1 MEAYFASFPVW
12 MNFIFFTAGLLIV
25 TIGADWFTDG
35 AVGVAEITGVP
46 KVIVGA
52 TLVSLAT
59 TAPEFSVSVIAAWLE
74 HPATSVGNAV
84 GSTICNIG
92 LILAVAFL
100 LEPVSLARED
110 VLPKGLFMLMLGVLL
125 LCLVWDGE
133 IARVE
138 GVVLFALV
146 PVYLWFTM
154 KRATWT
160 DFDIGSAVTD
170 REKQHVGLRF
180 IAGSIAVVLGSVLLV
195 QNAVHLARAMGIP
208 ELIIG
213 LTLVA
218 IGTSLPEL
226 ITAVSA
232 SLSGHGDMAVGN
244 VLGANVLNIA
254 WVLGGASL
262 IVPLGMDRQSFVL
275 DFPFMLLMMLI
286 FLFLALWKRRLGRSA
301 GLVFLAGYVCYLAL
315 MFAYFV

>member
-12 MNFIFFTAGLLIV
+12 MNFIFFAAGLLIV
-25 TIGADWFTDG
+25 TKGADWFTDG
-35 AVGVAEITGVP
+35 AVGIAEITGIP

-110 VLPKGLFMLMLGVLL
+110 VLPKGFFMLMLGVLVL
-125 LCLVWDGE
+125 TLGWDGE
-133 IARVE
+133 ISRVE
-138 GVVLFALV
+138 GIVLFVFV

-180 IAGSIAVVLGSVLLV
+180 IAGSIAVVLGSILLV
-195 QNAVHLARAMGIP
+195 QNAAHLARAMGVP
-208 ELIIG
+208 ELIIA

-218 IGTSLPEL
+218 VGTSLPEL

-262 IVPLGMDRQSFVL
+262 IVPLGIERQSFVL
-275 DFPFMLLMMLI
+275 DFPFMLLMMV
-286 FLFLALWKRRLGRSA
+286 LFVFFAVWKRRLGSSA
-301 GLVFLAGYVCYLAL
+301 GLMFLAGYVCYLAL

>member
-12 MNFIFFTAGLLIV
+12 MNFIFFAAGLLIV

-125 LCLVWDGE
+125 LCLAWDGE

-146 PVYLWFTM
+146 PAYLWFTM

-180 IAGSIAVVLGSVLLV
+180 IAGSVTVVLGSVLLV
-195 QNAVHLARAMGIP
+195 QNAVHLARAMGVP

-226 ITAVSA
+226 VTAVSA

-262 IVPLGMDRQSFVL
+262 IVPLGIDRQSFVL
-275 DFPFMLLMMLI
+275 DFPLMLLMMLM
-286 FLFLALWKRRLGRSA
+286 FLFLALWRRRLGRSA
-301 GLVFLAGYVCYLAL
+301 GLAFLAGYVCYLAL

>member
-12 MNFIFFTAGLLIV
+12 MNFIFFVTGLLIV

-59 TAPEFSVSVIAAWLE
+59 TAPEFSVSVIAAWLD

-110 VLPKGLFMLMLGVLL
+110 VLPKGLFMLTLGVLL

-133 IARVE
+133 ISRVE

-195 QNAVHLARAMGIP
+195 QNAAHLARAMGVP

-262 IVPLGMDRQSFVL
+262 IVPLGIERQSFVL
-275 DFPFMLLMMLI
+275 DFPFMLLLMLM
-286 FLFLALWKRRLGRSA
+286 FLFLALWRRRLGRSA
-301 GLVFLAGYVCYLAL
+301 GLAFLAGYVCYLAL

>member
-1 MEAYFASFPVW
+1 MEAYFASFPIW
-12 MNFIFFTAGLLIV
+12 ANFLFFAAGLLII
-25 TIGADWFTDG
+25 TKGADWFTDG

-125 LCLVWDGE
+125 LTLGWDGKV
-133 IARVE
+133 ARVE
-138 GVVLFALV
+138 GVVLFIFV

-160 DFDIGSAVTD
+160 DFDFGSAMTD
-170 REKQHVGLRF
+170 RETQHVGLRF
-180 IAGSIAVVLGSVLLV
+180 IAGSIAVVFGSVLLV
-195 QNAVHLARAMGIP
+195 QNAVHLARAMGVP
-208 ELIIG
+208 ELVIG

-244 VLGANVLNIA
+244 VLGANVLNIS

-262 IVPLGMDRQSFVL
+262 IAPLGIERQSFVL
-275 DFPFMLLMMLI
+275 DFPFMLLLMLM
-286 FLFLALWKRRLGRSA
+286 FLLLAFWKRGMGRRA
-301 GLVFLAGYVCYLAL
+301 GFMFLAGYVCYLSL

>member
-1 MEAYFASFPVW
+1 MEAYFASFPIW
-12 MNFIFFTAGLLIV
+12 ANLIFFAAGLLIV
-25 TIGADWFTDG
+25 TKGADWFTDG
-35 AVGVAEITGVP
+35 AVGVAEITGIP
-46 KVIVGA
+46 KVIIGA

-59 TAPEFSVSVIAAWLE
+59 TAPEFSVSAIAAWLD

-100 LEPVSLARED
+100 LEPVSLAPAD
-110 VLPKGLFMLMLGVLL
+110 VLPKGLFMLMMGVLL
-125 LCLVWDGE
+125 LTLGWDGK
-133 IARVE
+133 IARIE
-138 GVVLFALV
+138 GVVLFVFV

-170 REKQHVGLRF
+170 REHQHIGLRF
-180 IAGSIAVVLGSVLLV
+180 IAGSLAVVFGSVLLV
-195 QNAVHLARAMGIP
+195 QNAVHLARAMGVS
-208 ELIIG
+208 ELVIG

-218 IGTSLPEL
+218 VGTSLPEL

-262 IVPLGMDRQSFVL
+262 IAPLGIEHQSFVL
-275 DFPFMLLMMLI
+275 DFPFMLALMLM
-286 FLFLALWKRRLGRSA
+286 FLLLAFWKRGMGRRA
-301 GLVFLAGYVCYLAL
+301 GLMFLTGYVCYLAL
-315 MFAYFV
+315 IFAYFV

>member
-1 MEAYFASFPVW
+1 MEAYFSTFPIW
-12 MNFIFFTAGLLIV
+12 ANFIFFAAGLLII
-25 TIGADWFTDG
+25 TKGADWFTDG
-35 AVGVAEITGVP
+35 AVGVAEITGIP
-46 KVIVGA
+46 KVVVGA

-100 LEPVSLARED
+100 LDSVPLARED
-110 VLPKGLFMLMLGVLL
+110 VLPKGFFMLMLGVLIVL
-125 LCLVWDGE
+125 LGWDGKL
-133 IARVE
+133 ARVE
-138 GVVLFALV
+138 GAVLFALA

-154 KRATWT
+154 KRGTWS
-160 DFDIGSAVTD
+160 DFDFASAMID

-180 IAGSIAVVLGSVLLV
+180 IAGSLAVVFGSVLLV
-195 QNAVHLARAMGIP
+195 QNAAHLARAMGVP
-208 ELIIG
+208 ELVIA

-226 ITAVSA
+226 VTAVSA

-262 IVPLGMDRQSFVL
+262 IAPLGIERQSFVL
-275 DFPFMLLMMLI
+275 DFPFMLLMMAAFVL
-286 FLFLALWKRRLGRSA
+286 LAVWRRRLGRGA
-301 GLVFLAGYVCYLAL
+301 GLALLAGYVCYLAL
-315 MFAYFV
+315 MLAWFV

>member
-12 MNFIFFTAGLLIV
+12 ANFLFFAAGLLII
-25 TIGADWFTDG
+25 TKGADWFTDG
-35 AVGVAEITGVP
+35 AVGIAEITGIP
-46 KVIVGA
+46 KVIIGA

-59 TAPEFSVSVIAAWLE
+59 TAPEFSVSVIAAWLG

-125 LCLVWDGE
+125 LTLGWDGRV
-133 IARVE
+133 ARVE
-138 GVVLFALV
+138 GVVLFAFV

-160 DFDIGSAVTD
+160 DFDIGSAMSD
-170 REKQHVGLRF
+170 RDKQHVGLLF
-180 IAGSIAVVLGSVLLV
+180 LAGSIAVVLGSVLLV
-195 QNAVHLARAMGIP
+195 QNAAHLARTMGVP
-208 ELIIG
+208 ELVIG

-218 IGTSLPEL
+218 VGTSLPEL

-262 IVPLGMDRQSFVL
+262 IAPLGIEHQSFAL
-275 DFPFMLLMMLI
+275 DFPFMLLLMLM
-286 FLFLALWKRRLGRSA
+286 FLLLALWKRGMGRRA
-301 GLVFLAGYVCYLAL
+301 GLMFLAGYVCYLVL
-315 MFAYFV
+315 MFTYFV

>member
-12 MNFIFFTAGLLIV
+12 MNFIFFAAGLLII
-25 TIGADWFTDG
+25 TKGADWFTDG
-35 AVGVAEITGVP
+35 AVGIAETTGVP
-46 KVIVGA
+46 KVVVGA

-59 TAPEFSVSVIAAWLE
+59 TAPEFSVSVIAAWLD

-100 LEPVSLARED
+100 LEPVSLSRDD
-110 VLPKGLFMLMLGVLL
+110 VMRKGLFMMVMGVLL
-125 LCLVWDGE
+125 ILLGWDE
-133 IARVE
+133 RITRIE
-138 GVVLFALV
+138 GLVLFALV
-146 PVYLWFTM
+146 PVFLWFGM
-154 KRATWT
+154 KRGTWS
-160 DFDIGSAVTD
+160 DFDFGATMTD
-170 REKQHVGLRF
+170 REIHHVGLRF
-180 IAGSIAVVLGSVLLV
+180 IAGSVLVVFGSVLLV
-195 QNAVHLARAMGIP
+195 QNAVHLARAMGVP
-208 ELIIG
+208 ELVIA

-232 SLSGHGDMAVGN
+232 SWQGHGDMAVGN
-244 VLGANVLNIA
+244 VLGANVLNIT

-262 IVPLGMDRQSFVL
+262 ITPLGIERQSFVL
-275 DFPFMLLMMLI
+275 DFPFMLLLMLM
-286 FLFLALWKRRLGRSA
+286 FLLLALWKRGMGRRA
-301 GLVFLAGYVCYLAL
+301 GLMFLTGYVCYLAL

>member
-12 MNFIFFTAGLLIV
+12 MNFIFFVTGLLIV
-25 TIGADWFTDG
+25 TKGADWFTDG

-110 VLPKGLFMLMLGVLL
+110 VLPKGLFMLMLGALL
-125 LCLVWDGE
+125 LSLAWDGE

-195 QNAVHLARAMGIP
+195 QNAVHLARAMGVP

-226 ITAVSA
+226 VTAVSA

-262 IVPLGMDRQSFVL
+262 IVPLGIDRQSFVL
-275 DFPFMLLMMLI
+275 DFPFMLLMMLM
-286 FLFLALWKRRLGRSA
+286 FLFLALWRRRLGRSA
-301 GLVFLAGYVCYLAL
+301 GLAFLAGYVCYLAL

>member
-1 MEAYFASFPVW
+1 MEAYFASFPIW
-12 MNFIFFTAGLLIV
+12 MNFIFFSVSLLII
-25 TIGADWFTDG
+25 TKGADWFTDG

-59 TAPEFSVSVIAAWLE
+59 TAPEFCVSVIAAWLE
-74 HPATSVGNAV
+74 HPATSVGNAI

-100 LEPVSLARED
+100 IEPVSLAKED
-110 VLPKGLFMLMLGVLL
+110 VLPKGLFMLGLGVLVL
-125 LCLVWDGE
+125 LLSWDGK
-133 IARVE
+133 IDRVE
-138 GVVLFALV
+138 GVALFALV
-146 PVYLWFTM
+146 PVFLWFSM
-154 KRATWT
+154 KRGTWT
-160 DFDIGSAVTD
+160 DFDFGSAMMD
-170 REKQHVGLRF
+170 REKQHIGLRF

-195 QNAVHLARAMGIP
+195 QNAVHLARAMGVP
-208 ELIIG
+208 ELVIG

-218 IGTSLPEL
+218 VGTSLPEL

-232 SLSGHGDMAVGN
+232 SLQGHGDMAVGN
-244 VLGANVLNIA
+244 VMGANVLNIA

-262 IVPLGMDRQSFVL
+262 ITPLGIERQSFVL
-275 DFPFMLLMMLI
+275 DFPFMLLLMLM
-286 FLFLALWKRRLGRSA
+286 FLLLALWKRGMGRRA
-301 GLVFLAGYVCYLAL
+301 GLVLLAGYGSYLTL

>member
-1 MEAYFASFPVW
+1 MEAFFASFPVW
-12 MNFIFFTAGLLIV
+12 MNFIFFAAGLLII

-35 AVGVAEITGVP
+35 AVGIAEITGVP
-46 KVIVGA
+46 KVVVGA

-100 LEPVSLARED
+100 LEPVSLSRED
-110 VLPKGLFMLMLGVLL
+110 VMRKGLFMTAMGVLL
-125 LCLVWDGE
+125 VLLGWDE
-133 IARVE
+133 QITRIE
-138 GVVLFALV
+138 GLVLFALV
-146 PVYLWFTM
+146 PVFLWFGM
-154 KRATWT
+154 KRGTWS
-160 DFDIGSAVTD
+160 DFDFGTTVTD
-170 REKQHVGLRF
+170 REIHHVGLRF
-180 IAGSIAVVLGSVLLV
+180 IAGSILVVFGSVLLV
-195 QNAVHLARAMGIP
+195 QNAVHLARAMGIS
-208 ELIIG
+208 ELVIA

-232 SLSGHGDMAVGN
+232 SWQGHGDMAVGN
-244 VLGANVLNIA
+244 VLGANVLNIT

-262 IVPLGMDRQSFVL
+262 ITPLGIERQSFVL
-275 DFPFMLLMMLI
+275 DFPFMLLLMLM
-286 FLFLALWKRRLGRSA
+286 FLLLALWKRGMGRRA
-301 GLVFLAGYVCYLAL
+301 GLMFLTGYACYLTL
-315 MFAYFV
+315 MVVYFV

>member
-12 MNFIFFTAGLLIV
+12 MNFIFFVTGLLIV
-25 TIGADWFTDG
+25 TKGADWFTDG

-59 TAPEFSVSVIAAWLE
+59 TAPEFSVSVIAAWLG

-125 LCLVWDGE
+125 LSLVWDGE

-195 QNAVHLARAMGIP
+195 QNAAHLARAMGVP
-208 ELIIG
+208 ELIVA

-218 IGTSLPEL
+218 VGTSLPEL

-244 VLGANVLNIA
+244 VLGANILNIA

-262 IVPLGMDRQSFVL
+262 IVPLGIERQSFVL
-275 DFPFMLLMMLI
+275 DFPFMLLMMLM
-286 FLFLALWKRRLGRSA
+286 FLFLALWRRRLGRSA
-301 GLVFLAGYVCYLAL
+301 GLAFLTGYVCYLAL

>member
-1 MEAYFASFPVW
+1 MEAYFASFPIW
-12 MNFIFFTAGLLIV
+12 MNFILFSVSLLII
-25 TIGADWFTDG
+25 TKGADWFTDG

-59 TAPEFSVSVIAAWLE
+59 TAPEFCVSVIAAWLE
-74 HPATSVGNAV
+74 HPATSVGNAI

-100 LEPVSLARED
+100 IEPVSLAKED
-110 VLPKGLFMLMLGVLL
+110 VLPKGLFMLGLGVLVL
-125 LCLVWDGE
+125 LLSWDGK
-133 IARVE
+133 IDRVE
-138 GVVLFALV
+138 GVALFALV
-146 PVYLWFTM
+146 PVFLWFSM
-154 KRATWT
+154 KRGTWT
-160 DFDIGSAVTD
+160 DFDFGSAMMD
-170 REKQHVGLRF
+170 RGKQHIGLRF

-195 QNAVHLARAMGIP
+195 QNAVHLARAMGVP
-208 ELIIG
+208 ELVIG

-232 SLSGHGDMAVGN
+232 SLQGHGDMAVGN
-244 VLGANVLNIA
+244 VMGANVLNIA

-262 IVPLGMDRQSFVL
+262 ITPLGIERQSFVL
-275 DFPFMLLMMLI
+275 DFPFMLLLMLM
-286 FLFLALWKRRLGRSA
+286 FLLLALWKRGMGRRA
-301 GLVFLAGYVCYLAL
+301 GLLFLTGYGCYLTL

>member
-1 MEAYFASFPVW
+1 MEAYFASFPIW
-12 MNFIFFTAGLLIV
+12 ANLLFFAAGLLII
-25 TIGADWFTDG
+25 TKGADWFTDG
-35 AVGVAEITGVP
+35 AVGVAEITGIP

-59 TAPEFSVSVIAAWLE
+59 TAPEFSVSVIAAWLD

-100 LEPVSLARED
+100 IEPVSLARGD
-110 VLPKGLFMLMLGVLL
+110 VLPKGLFMLMMGVLL
-125 LCLVWDGE
+125 LTLGWDGA
-133 IARVE
+133 ITRIE
-138 GVVLFALV
+138 GVVLFAFV
-146 PVYLWFTM
+146 PVFLWFTM

-160 DFDIGSAVTD
+160 DFDIGSAMTS
-170 REKQHVGLRF
+170 REQQHIGLRF
-180 IAGSIAVVLGSVLLV
+180 IAGSVAVVFGSILLV
-195 QNAVHLARAMGIP
+195 ENAVHLARAMGIS
-208 ELIIG
+208 ELVIA

-226 ITAVSA
+226 ITAISA

-244 VLGANVLNIA
+244 VLGANVLNIS

-262 IVPLGMDRQSFVL
+262 ITPLGIEHQSFAL
-275 DFPFMLLMMLI
+275 DFPFMLLLMLM
-286 FLFLALWKRRLGRSA
+286 FMLLAFWKRGMGRRA
-301 GLVFLAGYVCYLAL
+301 GLMFLAGYTFYLAL
-315 MFAYFV
+315 MFTYFV

>member
-1 MEAYFASFPVW
+1 MEAYFASFPIW
-12 MNFIFFTAGLLIV
+12 ANFLFFAAGLLII
-25 TIGADWFTDG
+25 TKGADWFTDG

-110 VLPKGLFMLMLGVLL
+110 VLPKGLFMLMMGVLL
-125 LCLVWDGE
+125 LTLGWDGK

-160 DFDIGSAVTD
+160 DFDIGSAMTD
-170 REKQHVGLRF
+170 REKRHIGLRF
-180 IAGSIAVVLGSVLLV
+180 IAGSLAVVLGSIVLV
-195 QNAVHLARAMGIP
+195 QNAAHLARAMGIP
-208 ELIIG
+208 ELVIG

-254 WVLGGASL
+254 WVLGGASF
-262 IVPLGMDRQSFVL
+262 ITPLGMEHQSFVL
-275 DFPFMLLMMLI
+275 DFPFMLLLMVM
-286 FLFLALWKRRLGRSA
+286 FLVLAFWKRGMGRRA
-301 GLVFLAGYVCYLAL
+301 GLMCLAVYVCYLTL
-315 MFAYFV
+315 MFSYFV

>member
-195 QNAVHLARAMGIP
+195 QNAVHLARAMGVP

-262 IVPLGMDRQSFVL
+262 IVPLGIDRQSFVL

>member
-1 MEAYFASFPVW
+1 M
-12 MNFIFFTAGLLIV
+12 
-25 TIGADWFTDG
+25 
-35 AVGVAEITGVP
+35 
-46 KVIVGA
+46 
-52 TLVSLAT
+52 
-59 TAPEFSVSVIAAWLE
+59 
-74 HPATSVGNAV
+74 
-84 GSTICNIG
+84 
-92 LILAVAFL
+92 AFL

-110 VLPKGLFMLMLGVLL
+110 VLPKGLFMLTLGVLL

-133 IARVE
+133 ISRVE

-195 QNAVHLARAMGIP
+195 QNAAHLARAMGVP

-262 IVPLGMDRQSFVL
+262 IVPLGIERQSFVL
-275 DFPFMLLMMLI
+275 DFPFMLLLMLM
-286 FLFLALWKRRLGRSA
+286 FLFLALWRRRLGRSA
-301 GLVFLAGYVCYLAL
+301 GLAFLAGYVCYLAL

>member
-12 MNFIFFTAGLLIV
+12 MNFIFFVTGLLIV

-35 AVGVAEITGVP
+35 AVGIAEITGVP

-59 TAPEFSVSVIAAWLE
+59 TAPEFSVSVIAAWLG

-125 LCLVWDGE
+125 LSLVWNGE

-138 GVVLFALV
+138 GLVLFALV

-180 IAGSIAVVLGSVLLV
+180 IGGSIAVVLGSVLLV
-195 QNAVHLARAMGIP
+195 QNAAHLARAMGVP

-262 IVPLGMDRQSFVL
+262 IVPLGIERQSFVL
-275 DFPFMLLMMLI
+275 DFPFMLLMMLM
-286 FLFLALWKRRLGRSA
+286 FLFLALWRRRLGRSA
-301 GLVFLAGYVCYLAL
+301 GLAFLAGYVCYLTL

>member
-1 MEAYFASFPVW
+1 MEAYFASFPIW
-12 MNFIFFTAGLLIV
+12 MNFIFFSVSLLII
-25 TIGADWFTDG
+25 TKGADWFTDG

-59 TAPEFSVSVIAAWLE
+59 TAPEFCVSVIAAWLE
-74 HPATSVGNAV
+74 HPATSVGNAI

-100 LEPVSLARED
+100 IEPVSLAKED
-110 VLPKGLFMLMLGVLL
+110 VLRKGLFMLGLGVLIL
-125 LCLVWDGE
+125 LLSWDGK
-133 IARVE
+133 IDRVE

-146 PVYLWFTM
+146 PVFLWFSM
-154 KRATWT
+154 KRGTWA
-160 DFDIGSAVTD
+160 DFDFGSAMMD
-170 REKQHVGLRF
+170 REKQHIGLRF

-195 QNAVHLARAMGIP
+195 QNAVHLARAMGVP
-208 ELIIG
+208 ELVIG

-218 IGTSLPEL
+218 VGTSLPEL

-232 SLSGHGDMAVGN
+232 SLQGHGDMAVGN
-244 VLGANVLNIA
+244 VMGANVLNIA

-262 IVPLGMDRQSFVL
+262 ITPLGIERQSFVL
-275 DFPFMLLMMLI
+275 DFPFMLLLMLM
-286 FLFLALWKRRLGRSA
+286 FLLLALWKRGMGRRA
-301 GLVFLAGYVCYLAL
+301 GLVLLAGYGCYLTL